1 MTGRRS
7 AGSAASGTSACF
19 WPGCPKTVPVSR
31 LGCRPHWLALPKALR
46 DAIWAHYRPGQ
57 DAASCTP
64 EYRDALHAA
73 LAYAYE
79 RNAEAGRQAERAKE
93 MQRRQEGLW

>member
-1 MTGRRS
+1 M
-7 AGSAASGTSACF
+7 
-19 WPGCPKTVPVSR
+19 VPVSR
-31 LGCRPHWLALPKALR
+31 LGCRPHWFALPKALR

-64 EYRDALHAA
+64 EYRDALRAV

-79 RNAEAGRQAERAKE
+79 RNAEAARQAEREAQWKAL
-93 MQRRQEGLW
+93 QGGLW